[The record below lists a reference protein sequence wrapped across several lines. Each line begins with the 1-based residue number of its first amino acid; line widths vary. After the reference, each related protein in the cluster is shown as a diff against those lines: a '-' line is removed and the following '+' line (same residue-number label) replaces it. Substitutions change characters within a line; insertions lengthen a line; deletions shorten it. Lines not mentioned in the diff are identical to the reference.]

1 MNFKKLT
8 SVLAAGLLSFTCA
21 TAVSADF
28 IDSVTNNGATA
39 SGTATLSNGSTA
51 VVSFNQDP
59 AGVAKVNEITTTMR
73 SYDTAGEYIA
83 AVLPEIDAKF
93 TELNVNVDDL
103 TMKAAFDLHVE
114 VPAGETASVDVSVP
128 GVTAADDA
136 YVIHWLDDG
145 SVELLAEGN
154 GVTVSAGTVTITSDS
169 FSPFAIFVKT
179 NATDKVPGTG
189 NYSNIALW
197 GGVLVVAVAAAG
209 VVLFEKKRKAN

>member
-1 MNFKKLT
+1 
-8 SVLAAGLLSFTCA
+8 
-21 TAVSADF
+21 
-28 IDSVTNNGATA
+28 
-39 SGTATLSNGSTA
+39 
-51 VVSFNQDP
+51 
-59 AGVAKVNEITTTMR
+59 
-73 SYDTAGEYIA
+73 
-83 AVLPEIDAKF
+83 
-93 TELNVNVDDL
+93 
-103 TMKAAFDLHVE
+103 MKAAFDLHVE

-145 SVELLAEGN
+145 SVELLTEGN
-154 GVTVSAGTVTITSDS
+154 GVTVSADTVTITSDS